1 MALTVPVSEIVEKT
15 NSPLLA
21 KHESWG
27 RVLLGDIASV
37 QNGFAFKS
45 SQFTTDEGMP
55 LIRIRDVGED
65 GSDTFYKGEYDAE
78 YVVQAGDLLVGMDGD
93 FKCARWRGPNGLLN
107 QRVCRIIL
115 QSEIYHPKL
124 LDYALPGYLKAI
136 HDVTS
141 SVTVKHLSS
150 KSIKEIP
157 LPLPPFEVQTRI
169 VAEIEKQFSRLDE
182 AVANLKRVK
191 ANLKRYKAA
200 VLKFAVEGKL
210 TEEWRKQH
218 PVIEPADKL
227 LERILA
233 ERRKAAGKGKYKEP
247 VGPDT
252 SGLPEL
258 PAGWVWASAD
268 QLADK
273 ITDGEHLS
281 PNTIDAGI
289 PLLSAKDVRG
299 FGVLFD
305 DASFVSAED
314 AGRFRA
320 RCNPELGDILIVS
333 RGATIGRS
341 CIVNVV
347 RLFCLMGSVIL
358 VKVQN
363 QISSQFLLANLKA
376 TSSVK
381 RLQGVSGST
390 AQQAIY
396 IRDIRSLPVP
406 LSSLAEQHQIVAEVE
421 RRLSIVAGAEA
432 QVDADLRRADRLRQ
446 AILKQAF
453 SGQLVP
459 QGPNDEPAS
468 VLLERLRAKQPALTK
483 EPAAHQR
490 KHRTPSPK
498 TGAPPPEPLPLV
510 AEASATYGDAII
522 ARILATMQPGHE
534 YARADLVELLGL
546 STRQW
551 NAAIQELKR
560 VGKVRQVGERRAAT
574 YSVIH

>member
-15 NSPLLA
+15 NNPLLA

-78 YVVQAGDLLVGMDGD
+78 FVVQPGDLLVGMDGD

-115 QSEIYHPKL
+115 QSKIYHSKF

-200 VLKFAVEGKL
+200 VLKAAVEGKL
-210 TEEWRKQH
+210 TEEWRREH
-218 PVIEPADKL
+218 PDVEPADNL

-233 ERRKAAGKGKYKEP
+233 ERRKAVGKGKYKEP
-247 VGPDT
+247 VAPDT

-258 PAGWVWASAD
+258 PAGWVWASFELVAD
-268 QLADK
+268 RVTVGHVGPMKNEYVD
-273 ITDGEHLS
+273 E
-281 PNTIDAGI
+281 GI
-289 PLLSAKDVRG
+289 PFLRSQNVRVNRFDPEGLKFISREFHKQLRKSALKPGDIVVVRSG
-299 FGVLFD
+299 SVGVTCVVPDTLAEANCSD
-305 DASFVSAED
+305 LVIIQSPRAVVSAFGAYYMNSVVETRVA
-314 AGRFRA
+314 AGKVGVALTHF
-320 RCNPELGDILIVS
+320 N
-333 RGATIGRS
+333 TQ
-341 CIVNVV
+341 
-347 RLFCLMGSVIL
+347 SV
-358 VKVQN
+358 
-363 QISSQFLLANLKA
+363 AEM
-376 TSSVK
+376 
-381 RLQGVSGST
+381 
-390 AQQAIY
+390 
-396 IRDIRSLPVP
+396 PVP
-406 LSSLAEQHQIVAEVE
+406 LPPLAEQHQIVAEVE

-432 QVDADLRRADRLRQ
+432 QVDANLRRADRLRQ
-446 AILKQAF
+446 SILRKAF
-453 SGQLVP
+453 SGGFSQ
-459 QGPNDEPAS
+459 
-468 VLLERLRAKQPALTK
+468 
-483 EPAAHQR
+483 
-490 KHRTPSPK
+490 
-498 TGAPPPEPLPLV
+498 
-510 AEASATYGDAII
+510 
-522 ARILATMQPGHE
+522 
-534 YARADLVELLGL
+534 
-546 STRQW
+546 
-551 NAAIQELKR
+551 
-560 VGKVRQVGERRAAT
+560 QV
-574 YSVIH
+574 